1 MYERY
6 TVPARRAVF
15 FAVWCARLEE
25 APAINSV
32 HLLRGIM
39 WDDDSRCNTVFH
51 LREHFPLYRGDPHKF
66 ASSEDVPNPMLAL
79 DNACKRI
86 LAWAA
91 TEAGSLND
99 YWIDT
104 EHLLLGILAERSS
117 VAAEY
122 LAKTGLTLKD
132 ARRIVVENRSSR
144 PDYGPVPP
152 QSRLQSPLQRWISKW
167 RMRKNKH

>member
-6 TVPARRAVF
+6 ANPARRAVF
-15 FAVWCARLEE
+15 FAAWCARLEE

-66 ASSEDVPNPMLAL
+66 ASAEDVPNPTLPL
-79 DNACKRI
+79 DNTSKVI
-86 LAWAA
+86 LARAA
-91 TEAGSLND
+91 MEAGTLND

-117 VAAEY
+117 MAAEY
-122 LAKTGLTLKD
+122 LAKTGLTLKG
-132 ARRIVVENRSSR
+132 ARRIVINNRSSR
-144 PDYGPVPP
+144 PDYGPVPAQP
-152 QSRLQSPLQRWISKW
+152 GKQSLLRRWISKW
-167 RMRKNKH
+167 RMLKDRH